1 MKLGSHNRK
10 VVIGVSALFALAL
23 LMFARMIWTSAGST
37 SAAPPLAPTATN
49 PAAANKYA
57 AATQHRG
64 HLKTSEKKN
73 GKTAGPPTP
82 SLDPRLK
89 LEQLE
94 LAENTEYAG
103 TGRNIFQD
111 QAEPIIPTPIAPGL
125 KTKKPEPAVPPGPPP
140 IPPPPPINL
149 RYFGFAN
156 NSGSPVRKAFL
167 SNGDDVFVAAEGEIV
182 NRRYKILRINP
193 TSIEIQDVLSNNT
206 QSIPLSQG

>member
-1 MKLGSHNRK
+1 MKLGSNNRK
-10 VVIGVSALFALAL
+10 VVIGVSALFALAV
-23 LMFARMIWTSAGST
+23 LMFLRMIWMNVGST
-37 SAAPPLAPTATN
+37 SAAPPAASSTTRPATGSK
-49 PAAANKYA
+49 PSVAAA
-57 AATQHRG
+57 QHRG
-64 HLKTSEKKN
+64 HLKGSDKKN
-73 GKTAGPPTP
+73 AKAAGPQSP

-89 LEQLE
+89 LGLLE
-94 LAENTEYAG
+94 LAENTDYAG

-111 QAEPIIPTPIAPGL
+111 QAEPVIPKPLDSGF
-125 KTKKPEPAVPPGPPP
+125 KKPPVNTPPP
-140 IPPPPPINL
+140 APVIPPPPPINL

>member
-1 MKLGSHNRK
+1 VKLGSNNRK

-23 LMFARMIWTSAGST
+23 VMFARMILISAGST
-37 SAAPPLAPTATN
+37 SAAPPLASATTG
-49 PAAANKYA
+49 PATGSKPVAA
-57 AATQHRG
+57 QRRG
-64 HLKTSEKKN
+64 HLKASDKKN
-73 GKTAGPPTP
+73 AKTAGPPTP

-94 LAENTEYAG
+94 LAENTEYVG

-111 QAEPIIPTPIAPGL
+111 QAEPVIPTPIAPAIRR
-125 KTKKPEPAVPPGPPP
+125 PQPAPTPVDT

-167 SNGDDVFVAAEGEIV
+167 SNGDDVFVAAEGDIV
-182 NRRYKILRINP
+182 NRRYKILHINP

>member
-1 MKLGSHNRK
+1 VKLGSNNRK

-23 LMFARMIWTSAGST
+23 LMFARMILISAGST
-37 SAAPPLAPTATN
+37 SAAPPLASTATS
-49 PAAANKYA
+49 PAAANKSS
-57 AATQHRG
+57 ATAQRRG
-64 HLKTSEKKN
+64 HLKASDKKN
-73 GKTAGPPTP
+73 AKTAGPPTP

-89 LEQLE
+89 LEQLQ

-111 QAEPIIPTPIAPGL
+111 QAEPIIPTPVKGPF
-125 KTKKPEPAVPPGPPP
+125 KTPPKTPEPQGPPP

-167 SNGDDVFVAAEGEIV
+167 SNGDDVFVAAEGDIV
-182 NRRYKILRINP
+182 NRRYKILHINP

>member
-1 MKLGSHNRK
+1 VKLGSNNRK
-10 VVIGVSALFALAL
+10 VVIGVSALFAVAV
-23 LMFARMIWTSAGST
+23 LMFLRMIWVSAGST
-37 SAAPPLAPTATN
+37 SAAPPVAATN
-49 PAAANKYA
+49 SSATASKPATAA
-57 AATQHRG
+57 QHHG
-64 HLKTSEKKN
+64 HLKSSDKKN
-73 GKTAGPPTP
+73 TKTAGPPTP

-89 LEQLE
+89 LGLLE
-94 LAENTEYAG
+94 LSENTDYAG

-111 QAEPIIPTPIAPGL
+111 QAEPEIPKPIADGFKPKPQPTP
-125 KTKKPEPAVPPGPPP
+125 PPGPPP

-167 SNGDDVFVAAEGEIV
+167 SNGDDVFVAAEGDIV

>member
-1 MKLGSHNRK
+1 MKLGSNNRK
-10 VVIGVSALFALAL
+10 VVIGVSALFAVAVL
-23 LMFARMIWTSAGST
+23 LFLRMIWTSVGSTT
-37 SAAPPLAPTATN
+37 SAAPPLASSTAITA
-49 PAAANKYA
+49 PANKSVA
-57 AATQHRG
+57 ASQRRG
-64 HLKTSEKKN
+64 HLKNSEKKN
-73 GKTAGPPTP
+73 AKTAGPATP

-89 LEQLE
+89 LGLLE
-94 LAENTEYAG
+94 LAESTEYAG

-111 QAEPIIPTPIAPGL
+111 QAEAPIPKPVDSPF
-125 KTKKPEPAVPPGPPP
+125 KKKQVETPPP
-140 IPPPPPINL
+140 APVIPPPPPINL

-167 SNGDDVFVAAEGEIV
+167 SNGDDVFVATEGDIV

>member
-1 MKLGSHNRK
+1 VKLGSNNRK
-10 VVIGVSALFALAL
+10 VVIGVSTLFALAL
-23 LMFARMIWTSAGST
+23 VMFARMIWTSAGST
-37 SAAPPLAPTATN
+37 SAAPPLATTTSPS
-49 PAAANKYA
+49 AANKS
-57 AATQHRG
+57 AATAQHRG
-64 HLKTSEKKN
+64 HLKTSDKKN
-73 GKTAGPPTP
+73 AKTAGPPTP

-111 QAEPIIPTPIAPGL
+111 QAEPVIPTPVTTPF
-125 KTKKPEPAVPPGPPP
+125 KTKPKTPEPEGPPP
-140 IPPPPPINL
+140 TPPPPPINL

-167 SNGDDVFVAAEGEIV
+167 SNGDDVFVAAEGDIV
-182 NRRYKILRINP
+182 NRRYKILHINP

>member
-1 MKLGSHNRK
+1 VKLGSNNRK
-10 VVIGVSALFALAL
+10 VVIGVSTLFALAL
-23 LMFARMIWTSAGST
+23 VMFARMIWTSAGST
-37 SAAPPLAPTATN
+37 SAAPPLATTISPS
-49 PAAANKYA
+49 AANKS
-57 AATQHRG
+57 AATAQHRG
-64 HLKTSEKKN
+64 HLKTSDKKN
-73 GKTAGPPTP
+73 AKTAGPPTP

-111 QAEPIIPTPIAPGL
+111 QAEPVIPQPIAPAI
-125 KTKKPEPAVPPGPPP
+125 KPKPQTVEQGPPP
-140 IPPPPPINL
+140 TPPPPPINL

-167 SNGDDVFVAAEGEIV
+167 SNGDDVFVAAEGDIV
-182 NRRYKILRINP
+182 NRRYKVLHINP

>member
-1 MKLGSHNRK
+1 VKLGSKNRK

-23 LMFARMIWTSAGST
+23 VMFARMIWISAGST
-37 SAAPPLAPTATN
+37 SAAPPLASTATT
-49 PAAANKYA
+49 PAAANKSVA
-57 AATQHRG
+57 AAQHRG
-64 HLKTSEKKN
+64 HLKTSDKKN
-73 GKTAGPPTP
+73 TKTAGPPTP

-111 QAEPIIPTPIAPGL
+111 QAEPVIPKPVDTGF
-125 KTKKPEPAVPPGPPP
+125 KKPPVNTPAPV

-167 SNGDDVFVAAEGEIV
+167 SNGDDVFVAAEGDIV
-182 NRRYKILRINP
+182 NRRYKILHINP

>member
-1 MKLGSHNRK
+1 VKLGSNNRK

-23 LMFARMIWTSAGST
+23 VMFARMIFTSAGST
-37 SAAPPLAPTATN
+37 SAAPPLASTAAG
-49 PAAANKYA
+49 PAAANKA
-57 AATQHRG
+57 AATAQHRG
-64 HLKTSEKKN
+64 HLKTSDKKN

-111 QAEPIIPTPIAPGL
+111 QAEPVIPKPVESGFKTTPQAN
-125 KTKKPEPAVPPGPPP
+125 TPPP
-140 IPPPPPINL
+140 APVIPPPPPINL

-167 SNGDDVFVAAEGEIV
+167 SNGDDVFVAAEGDIV
-182 NRRYKILRINP
+182 NRRYKILHINP

>member
-1 MKLGSHNRK
+1 VKLGSNNRK

-23 LMFARMIWTSAGST
+23 VMFARMIWISAGST
-37 SAAPPLAPTATN
+37 SAAPPLVSTTTFPVAGNKST
-49 PAAANKYA
+49 AAA
-57 AATQHRG
+57 QHRG
-64 HLKTSEKKN
+64 HLKTSSDKKN
-73 GKTAGPPTP
+73 AKTAGPPTP

-111 QAEPIIPTPIAPGL
+111 QAEPVIPKPVESPFKQKAQVNTPPQAPI
-125 KTKKPEPAVPPGPPP
+125 

-156 NSGSPVRKAFL
+156 NAGSPVRKAFL
-167 SNGDDVFVAAEGEIV
+167 SNGDDVFVAAEGDIV
-182 NRRYKILRINP
+182 NRRYKILHINP
-193 TSIEIQDVLSNNT
+193 SSIEIQDVLSNNT

>member
-1 MKLGSHNRK
+1 VKLGSNNRK

-23 LMFARMIWTSAGST
+23 VMFARMIWVSAGST
-37 SAAPPLAPTATN
+37 SAAPPIASTATS
-49 PAAANKYA
+49 PAAANKSA

-64 HLKTSEKKN
+64 HLKTSDKKN

-82 SLDPRLK
+82 SLDPRLR

-111 QAEPIIPTPIAPGL
+111 QAEPVIP
-125 KTKKPEPAVPPGPPP
+125 KPVEGAFKQKPQVNTPPP
-140 IPPPPPINL
+140 APVIPPPPPINL

>member
-1 MKLGSHNRK
+1 VKLGSNNRK

-23 LMFARMIWTSAGST
+23 LMFARMILMSAGST
-37 SAAPPLAPTATN
+37 SAAPPLASTATS
-49 PAAANKYA
+49 PAATSKSA
-57 AATQHRG
+57 AAAQRRG
-64 HLKTSEKKN
+64 HLKTSDKKN
-73 GKTAGPPTP
+73 AKTAGAPTP

-89 LEQLE
+89 LEQLQ

-111 QAEPIIPTPIAPGL
+111 QAEPVIPQPIAPAI
-125 KTKKPEPAVPPGPPP
+125 KPKPQTVEQQGPPP
-140 IPPPPPINL
+140 TPPPPPINL

-156 NSGSPVRKAFL
+156 NSGSLVRKAFL
-167 SNGDDVFVAAEGEIV
+167 SNGDDVFVAAEGDIV
-182 NRRYKILRINP
+182 NRRYKILHINP

>member
-1 MKLGSHNRK
+1 MKLGSNNRK

-23 LMFARMIWTSAGST
+23 VMFARMIWLSAGST
-37 SAAPPLAPTATN
+37 SAAPPLASTATS
-49 PAAANKYA
+49 PAATNKSKVA
-57 AATQHRG
+57 AQRRG
-64 HLKTSEKKN
+64 HLKTSDKKN
-73 GKTAGPPTP
+73 AKTAGPPTP

-111 QAEPIIPTPIAPGL
+111 QAESVIPTPVQGPF
-125 KTKKPEPAVPPGPPP
+125 KQKPQPTPPPGPPP

-156 NSGSPVRKAFL
+156 NSGSPLRKAFL
-167 SNGDDVFVAAEGEIV
+167 SNGDDVFVAAEGDIV

>member
-1 MKLGSHNRK
+1 MKLGSNNRK

-23 LMFARMIWTSAGST
+23 VMFARMIWMSAGST
-37 SAAPPLAPTATN
+37 SAAPPLASTATS
-49 PAAANKYA
+49 PATANKS
-57 AATQHRG
+57 AATAQHRG
-64 HLKTSEKKN
+64 HLKTSDKKN
-73 GKTAGPPTP
+73 AKTAGPPTP

-111 QAEPIIPTPIAPGL
+111 QAETAIPTPVQGPF
-125 KTKKPEPAVPPGPPP
+125 KQKPQPTPPPGPPP

-167 SNGDDVFVAAEGEIV
+167 SNGDDVFVAAEGDIV

>member
-1 MKLGSHNRK
+1 
-10 VVIGVSALFALAL
+10 
-23 LMFARMIWTSAGST
+23 
-37 SAAPPLAPTATN
+37 
-49 PAAANKYA
+49 
-57 AATQHRG
+57 
-64 HLKTSEKKN
+64 
-73 GKTAGPPTP
+73 
-82 SLDPRLK
+82 LDPRLK

-111 QAEPIIPTPIAPGL
+111 QAEAVIPTPVQGPF
-125 KTKKPEPAVPPGPPP
+125 KTPPKAPEPQGPPP
-140 IPPPPPINL
+140 TPPPPPINL

-167 SNGDDVFVAAEGEIV
+167 SNGDDVFVATEGDIV

>member
-1 MKLGSHNRK
+1 MKLGSNNRK

-23 LMFARMIWTSAGST
+23 VMFARMILTSAGST
-37 SAAPPLAPTATN
+37 SAAPPLVSTASS
-49 PAAANKYA
+49 PATGNKS
-57 AATQHRG
+57 AATAQHRG
-64 HLKTSEKKN
+64 HLKTSDKKN
-73 GKTAGPPTP
+73 AKTAGPPTP

-111 QAEPIIPTPIAPGL
+111 QAEPVIPTPVKGPF
-125 KTKKPEPAVPPGPPP
+125 KTPPKAPEPQGPPP

-182 NRRYKILRINP
+182 NRRYKILHINP

>member
-1 MKLGSHNRK
+1 M
-10 VVIGVSALFALAL
+10 
-23 LMFARMIWTSAGST
+23 
-37 SAAPPLAPTATN
+37 
-49 PAAANKYA
+49 
-57 AATQHRG
+57 
-64 HLKTSEKKN
+64 
-73 GKTAGPPTP
+73 
-82 SLDPRLK
+82 
-89 LEQLE
+89 E

-111 QAEPIIPTPIAPGL
+111 QAEPVIPQPIAPGI
-125 KTKKPEPAVPPGPPP
+125 TKKPKAPEQTGPPP

-167 SNGDDVFVAAEGEIV
+167 SNGDDVFVAAEGDIV
-182 NRRYKILRINP
+182 NRRYKILHINP

>member
-1 MKLGSHNRK
+1 MKLGSNNRK

-23 LMFARMIWTSAGST
+23 LMFARMILTSAGST
-37 SAAPPLAPTATN
+37 SAAPPLASTATS
-49 PAAANKYA
+49 PAAANKSA

-64 HLKTSEKKN
+64 HLKTSDKKN

-111 QAEPIIPTPIAPGL
+111 QAEPVIPTADRAGPHNRSQSRRQQ
-125 KTKKPEPAVPPGPPP
+125 PGPPP

-167 SNGDDVFVAAEGEIV
+167 SNGDDVFVAAEGDIV
-182 NRRYKILRINP
+182 NRRYKILHINP

>member
-1 MKLGSHNRK
+1 VKLGSNNRK
-10 VVIGVSALFALAL
+10 AVIGVSALFALAL
-23 LMFARMIWTSAGST
+23 VMFARMIWISAGST
-37 SAAPPLAPTATN
+37 SAAPPLASTTTSPATGN
-49 PAAANKYA
+49 KPAAA
-57 AATQHRG
+57 QRRG
-64 HLKTSEKKN
+64 HLKTSDKKN
-73 GKTAGPPTP
+73 AKTAGPPTP

-111 QAEPIIPTPIAPGL
+111 QAEAVIPQPIAPAIR
-125 KTKKPEPAVPPGPPP
+125 KNPAPEQPPGPPP

-167 SNGDDVFVAAEGEIV
+167 SNGDDVFVAAEGDIV
-182 NRRYKILRINP
+182 NRRYKILHINP
-193 TSIEIQDVLSNNT
+193 TSIEIQDVLGNNT